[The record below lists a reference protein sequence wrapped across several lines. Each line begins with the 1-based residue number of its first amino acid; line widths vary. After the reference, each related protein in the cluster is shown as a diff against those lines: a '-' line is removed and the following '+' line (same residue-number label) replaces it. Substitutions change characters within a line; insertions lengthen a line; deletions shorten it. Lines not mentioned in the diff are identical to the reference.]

1 MAEEIEENLLEKN
14 LTPQQIKLA
23 EVIANMERDNVE
35 QSVIQKYIPSIEKEI
50 NENTSGDYVYG
61 APVPKIVETSF
72 YNNNF
77 NKKANKEIEV
87 DKKEVVVK
95 KEKTIKEKIS
105 DINIYKGTTLGDLF
119 LDNPK
124 ETEVNDQTLTTL
136 PVAEPDNTRVV
147 LGPEIKVI
155 DVFDDSQYWDAETN
169 SVKSES
175 TDFFDTLVDGGT
187 EVEEESV
194 EGEEESA
201 EVEEESLDNTEGLNL
216 KGSKLENS
224 FFFKLLKIGIDA
236 TKKSEIKETFEA
248 TSIMWNN
255 LPLSFKQAYYSTKV
269 LNNKIVSKAITTSS
283 DYDGVDNLILMDIE
297 GGNLGFSF
305 ENPFGIDNSTFDADG
320 GVHWVS
326 PQGETVDLNVMRKND
341 RQSTEKTNIAPTD
354 LANLQ
359 KLSEDRI
366 SNGWK
371 VVYKRSGKE
380 VGYKYRAWQLTQFEK
395 IIEIE
400 AKKIKPNVSFVQ
412 GYKQEDASMF
422 VGSVFLAISSLMET
436 MLPAIATRGV
446 SLYPQIVAPKYIEFN
461 REKARALYPF
471 LSESDAIE
479 KLIKTK
485 QEETIT
491 PLVLG
496 FVELA
501 LEKIG
506 IKGITNSIKLMKPGG
521 LQLLTSIL
529 TSGSREGITEWS
541 QLYTT
546 ILNRELG
553 AGKSMEEASAI
564 AFTAMCSEEGLEN
577 FLLGLVGGS
586 FATSSGAIIN
596 RILRIDP
603 ASINFVNSNIQEL
616 SRLRGII
623 NESISPKVKE
633 LMQGKIDEIIKSLTD
648 FVSVSKKL
656 QAYLTKDEKTA
667 LKLFLKEYENLTID
681 AINEKTNYFL
691 NFTIKDKTIIELAKE
706 EGLSPMGYLEKY
718 EPQMARELKLALQG
732 IEEQKQAIH
741 DQINDVKDTANER
754 MIEAGLQ
761 GVENVVKSEGGEIVV
776 FNTEQELNDHIEKNR
791 GKKGYDV
798 NSINTMRKADGFQ
811 IGNTMF
817 INKHIAVNVGAISVA
832 QHEAAHFLFGKH
844 FHDAN
849 GNITAE
855 GLVVINNFK
864 NSLGAKAYNSI
875 LQRLKNTGYNLSD
888 LNTQEEFLTMYIDGV
903 IKGDFKATGSSM
915 RILGKAL
922 VGIMKSK
929 GYENIKFD
937 NWQDI
942 QLWLE
947 NYIKQRNTSSDP
959 IKRKTP
965 TEDKSNPSFSLTAL
979 KPKTNSFGKTDQT
992 TFNNSGV
999 NKVVEYLYGKLDGL
1013 IMKYVSSEVKRI
1025 DDFKQEDYLQDT
1037 YIQLIK
1043 HIKTF
1048 KVAEYNEDG
1057 TRKLNAKGE
1066 KIGNDDLFGF
1076 IVAYTEKKGGNVTKK
1091 LDFQFKESL
1100 DDEGSF
1106 IDDIE
1111 SDTFLDLDLAIEEDV
1126 TFSKLRKILGIEKG
1140 SVLYK
1145 KIIEAVKTIIPGEIS
1160 NVNSP
1165 KFKKVIAQYFQD
1177 KFFDDIKTIIGGS
1190 SGKQTYKDFIINN
1203 AKALYDVFSQQV
1215 FNKSFQDFIILT
1227 ETNISPTRVD
1237 EAIREGLLP
1246 KGTPRTSGPDLFT
1259 KLPWNEDTQKKWVDN
1274 FLNPTKGRPASKQN
1288 SLIEAL
1294 SLIIGFDAVMETIS
1308 SKEFKETNDI
1318 ALSTIATIGLKI
1330 DRGLNVRFS
1339 NTNLNINNFNAQEAS
1354 DMVRYVRGFIPYEV
1368 SPEDL
1373 TIELNAEFPKASK
1386 ETIDFVVLMYDKA
1399 LIANSES
1406 TGFKVQVNN
1415 DPDIS
1420 DATKKKIKDVK
1431 NLRYNE
1437 QALDDLYD
1445 QAYTIATALGPNVMK
1460 VIGYDWLGF
1469 TNRVMD
1475 SAELK
1480 ESGLSGKYYEKLE
1493 DLKAAVE
1500 NSENIT
1506 LPKGLNLSKIR
1517 LMNKKYKLFKAIE
1530 KILFDGDSKIDGSNI
1545 KWKKAELA
1553 KLSVQIKEAGKANI
1567 MLAKLLAKTLITTS
1581 NDDASIIQL
1590 LQIQTSIVSGFRAL
1604 TTLDLITVLEG
1615 SQEPGKSH
1623 PYFQMELDI
1632 AKKAVHG
1639 PKYKVKE
1646 LRGKPKYPTEELAI
1660 AAAIAALGTKGEHAA
1675 ANANTMAKIANL
1687 RAKYLKDKSID
1698 LDGELDKIFA
1708 NHGQIHTTKGVTNII
1723 DDEGG
1728 ATNAMDW
1735 LRAMLTELRDDM
1747 FSSDGKTAE
1756 DVIIEKQDNNVRFSL
1771 SVDFNKILEQNEGVK
1786 AEATYSPAQGQI
1798 RGRSIVKFWDY
1809 VYPPSAYDLELFL
1822 YRIIGKG
1829 ELGEKQMKFFKAA
1842 LLDPYDKAYQK
1853 INKEA
1858 QRVKSEYKALLK
1870 KLPQIKKN
1878 LKKNALAS
1886 GGFGIGGNRKMQYTV
1901 EQAVRVAIWTD
1912 MGVDMQELGLSKRD
1926 QKVLVDVVNSDQ
1938 ELLDFKNSLKDLNLN
1953 NGEYVLPTEYWT
1965 VENIAYDL
1973 DSGVNKTSRAKF
1985 LAEWKE
1991 NAEEIFSK
1999 QNKDKLRTIY
2009 GNNFVESLNDM
2020 LYRMEFG
2027 RGKSTSS
2034 RIETAWLNWV
2044 NNSVGAIMFF
2054 NMRSAVLQ
2062 TISAFNYVNWTDNN
2076 PAKAALAF
2084 AKFPQ
2089 FLKDFGMIFNSDY
2102 LKERRSGNRQD
2113 VNMNDLTV
2121 YLKGKQ
2127 NKAKAIIAFLLEKGF
2142 APTQIADSFAI
2153 SSGGAIFYRN
2163 RVKTYIKEGMSQK
2176 DAEEKAFNDFENK
2189 TEKGQQSSRPDLISE
2204 QQAGGLGKLLLA
2216 FKNTPMQYNRLMIK
2230 AILDIKNKR
2239 GSTRENL
2246 SKIAYYGFVQN
2257 VIFGALQSALFAALG
2272 DEDEWDTKTERIA
2285 NGMIDTILN
2294 GLGITGA
2301 VAVTLKNSYL
2311 VYKKQNEKGWNAD
2324 HTYTILQFANLSPTI
2339 GSKLRK
2345 LYGSITTEKY
2355 NKEAI
2360 EEMGFSIENPAFNA
2374 FASLCSALTNIPT
2387 DRMVQKIQNII
2398 LASNSETEAMNKIG
2412 LLMGWNPWDLNIETR
2427 AKKVK
2432 QELKDKKIKEKKQ
2445 CTAIKSKGGRCNN
2458 KTTNKS
2464 GLCYAHD
2471 K

>member
-1 MAEEIEENLLEKN
+1 MAEKIEENLLEEN
-14 LTPQQIKLA
+14 LTTQQIKLA
-23 EVIANMERDNVE
+23 EVIANMERDNVD
-35 QSVIQKYIPSIEKEI
+35 QSVIQQNIPAIKKEI
-50 NENTSGDYVYG
+50 EQTTSNTDYVYG
-61 APVPKIVETSF
+61 GIVPKKIKPFFTNEKFNNEANEEKVVE
-72 YNNNF
+72 
-77 NKKANKEIEV
+77 
-87 DKKEVVVK
+87 EVVEE
-95 KEKTIKEKIS
+95 EKTIKEKIGS
-105 DINIYKGTTLGDLF
+105 FNVYKGTTLADLLGD
-119 LDNPK
+119 PV
-124 ETEVNDQTLTTL
+124 EQEVSDDFKTL
-136 PVAEPDNTRVV
+136 PVADPDNTRVI
-147 LGPEIKVI
+147 LGPEIEVVE
-155 DVFDDSQYWDAETN
+155 VFDDSQYWDEDTN
-169 SVKSES
+169 TVKSDVDE
-175 TDFFDTLVDGGT
+175 FFDDGEFT
-187 EVEEESV
+187 EEE
-194 EGEEESA
+194 EETEEFEEE
-201 EVEEESLDNTEGLNL
+201 EEEEEKEEVGVEKEFMGNN
-216 KGSKLENS
+216 
-224 FFFKLLKIGIDA
+224 FFFKMLRIGIDA
-236 TKKSEIKETFEA
+236 TKKSEIQETFDA
-248 TSIMWNN
+248 VSVIWKNI
-255 LPLSFKQAYYSTKV
+255 PLSFKQSYYTTK
-269 LNNKIVSKAITTSS
+269 LLTNKQISEITKGSS
-283 DYDGVDNLILMDIE
+283 DYDNIENLIKMDIE
-297 GGNLGFSF
+297 GGNLGFST

-320 GVHWVS
+320 GVQWVS
-326 PQGETVDLNVMRKND
+326 PQGETVDLNVMRRLDKESVG
-341 RQSTEKTNIAPTD
+341 RNIED
-354 LANLQ
+354 LQNLSNQ
-359 KLSEDRI
+359 RI
-366 SNGWK
+366 ENGWK

-380 VGYKYRAWQLTQFEK
+380 VGYKYRAWQLSQFEK
-395 IIEIE
+395 IIELE
-400 AKKIKPNVSFVQ
+400 AKKIKPKVSFVQ
-412 GYKQEDASMF
+412 GYKKEDASMF
-422 VGSVFLAISSLMET
+422 IGSVFLAISSLLET

-446 SLYPQIVAPKYIEFN
+446 SLYPQIVTPKYVEYN
-461 REKARALYPF
+461 REKARSLYPD
-471 LSESDAIE
+471 LSEMDAIE
-479 KLIKTK
+479 KLIKSQ
-485 QEETIT
+485 QEEFIT

-496 FVELA
+496 FAELA

-506 IKGITNSIKLMKPGG
+506 ITGISNSIKLMKPGG
-521 LQLLTSIL
+521 LRLLTTIT
-529 TSGSREGITEWS
+529 TSGSREGITEWA
-541 QLYTT
+541 QLGTT
-546 ILNRELG
+546 IINREVARLKG
-553 AGKSMEEASAI
+553 EQEKRVKSGLERTMSDSQIFEKASAI
-564 AFTAMCSEEGLEN
+564 ALTAMCSEEGLEN
-577 FLLGLVGGS
+577 FLLGFVGGT
-586 FATSSGAIIN
+586 FASSTGAMIN
-596 RILRIDP
+596 RALRMDP
-603 ASINFVNSNIQEL
+603 ASINFVNSKISEVA
-616 SRLRGII
+616 RLRSII
-623 NESISPKVKE
+623 SESISPKVKA
-633 LMQGKIDEIIKSLTD
+633 LLQKKIDKIMEELTEH
-648 FVSVSKKL
+648 VNVSKKL
-656 QAYLTKDEKTA
+656 QVYLTKDEKAT
-667 LKLFLKEYENLTID
+667 LLSFLNEYSRLSAKAID
-681 AINEKTNYFL
+681 EKMDYFL
-691 NFTIKDKTIIELAKE
+691 NFEINGKTIAELAKE
-706 EGLSPMGYLEKY
+706 ENLSLMGYLEKY
-718 EPQMARELKLALQG
+718 EPQMAKDLKLILQN
-732 IEEQKQAIH
+732 IEEEKLAIQE
-741 DQINDVKDTANER
+741 QINDVKDRANQR
-754 MIEAGLQ
+754 MIEDGLK
-761 GVENVVKSEGGEIVV
+761 GVENIVKSEGGKIVV

-791 GKKGYDV
+791 GKKGYT
-798 NSINTMRKADGFQ
+798 SEEINKMRKADGFQ
-811 IGNTMF
+811 IGNIMF

-844 FHDAN
+844 FRDSE

-855 GLVVINNFK
+855 GLVIINNFK
-864 NSLGAKAYNSI
+864 NSLGVKAYNTI
-875 LQRLKNTGYNLSD
+875 LQRLKGAGYNLSD

-903 IKGDFKATGSSM
+903 IKGDFKASSKSM

-922 VGIMKSK
+922 MGIMKSK

-947 NYIKQRNTSSDP
+947 NYIKQRNNSSDP

-965 TEDKSNPSFSLTAL
+965 TEDKSNTNFSLTDL

-1013 IMKYVSSEVKRI
+1013 IMKYVSSEVKRL

-1057 TRKLNAKGE
+1057 TRKLDANGE
-1066 KIGNDDLFGF
+1066 PIGNDDLFGF
-1076 IVAYTEKKGGNVTKK
+1076 IVAYARLKGLDVTKK
-1091 LDFQFKESL
+1091 LDFNFVQRL
-1100 DDEGSF
+1100 DDENSF
-1106 IDDIE
+1106 IDDVAA
-1111 SDTFLDLDLAIEEDV
+1111 DDVLDLDLAIEEDV

-1140 SVLYK
+1140 SLLYK

-1165 KFKKVIAQYFQD
+1165 EFKALLAKYFQD
-1177 KFFDDIKTIIGGS
+1177 KFFDDIKRIIGGS
-1190 SGKQTYKDFIINN
+1190 PGKQTYKDFIINN

-1227 ETNISPTRVD
+1227 ETNISSTRVD

-1246 KGTPRTSGPDLFT
+1246 KGTSRTSGPDLFE

-1308 SKEFKETNDI
+1308 SEEFKETNDI

-1339 NTNLNINNFNAQEAS
+1339 NTTLNINNFDAQEAG

-1373 TIELNAEFPKASK
+1373 SVELNAEFPNASK

-1399 LIANSES
+1399 FIANSES

-1431 NLRYNE
+1431 NLRYDE
-1437 QALDDLYD
+1437 QALEDLYL
-1445 QAYTIATALGPNVMK
+1445 QAYTIATALGPKVMK
-1460 VIGYDWLGF
+1460 VIGYEWLGF

-1506 LPKGLNLSKIR
+1506 LPKGLDLSKVR

-1567 MLAKLLAKTLITTS
+1567 VLAKLLAKTLITTS

-1615 SQEPGKSH
+1615 SQKPSESH

-1735 LRAMLTELRDDM
+1735 LRAMLTELRGDM

-1786 AEATYSPAQGQI
+1786 AEATYSPAQAEI
-1798 RGRSIVKFWDY
+1798 KGRSIVRFWDY

-1842 LLDPYDKAYQK
+1842 ILDPYDRAYQE

-1870 KLPQIKKN
+1870 KLPLVKKSLN
-1878 LKKNALAS
+1878 KIVKGS
-1886 GGFGIGGNRKMQYTV
+1886 KFTID
-1901 EQAVRVAIWTD
+1901 QAIRVAIWTD
-1912 MGVDMQELGLSKRD
+1912 MGVNMQELGLSKRD
-1926 QKVLVDVVNSDQ
+1926 QKILVDAVNSDQ

-1991 NAEEIFSK
+1991 NIEQIFSEE
-1999 QNKDKLRTIY
+1999 NKNKLKTIY

-2084 AKFPQ
+2084 ANFPQ

-2113 VNMNDLTV
+2113 VNMNELTV

-2153 SSGGAIFYRN
+2153 SSGGATFYRN
-2163 RVKTYIKEGMSQK
+2163 RVKTYVKEGFSQEA
-2176 DAEEKAFNDFENK
+2176 AEQKAFNDFENK

-2246 SKIAYYGFVQN
+2246 SKIAYYGFIQN
-2257 VIFGALQSALFAALG
+2257 VIFGALQTALFAALG
-2272 DEDEWDTKTERIA
+2272 DEDEWDTKTERVA

-2294 GLGITGA
+2294 GLGLTGA
-2301 VAVTLKNSYL
+2301 VAVTLKNAYL
-2311 VYKKQNEKGWNAD
+2311 TYRKQNEKGWNAD

-2355 NKEAI
+2355 NRKAI
-2360 EEMGFSIENPAFNA
+2360 EEMGFSIENPLFNS

-2398 LASNSETEAMNKIG
+2398 LASDSETEAMNKIG
-2412 LLMGWNPWDLNIETR
+2412 LLMGWNPWDLNIETK

-2432 QELKDKKIKEKKQ
+2432 QQLKDEEKKKKKQ